1 MLALWLGIAWPALA
15 GGPFV
20 INGKLAGVEDGAVVR
35 LFRPDGSMGAAVAA
49 DTLRNGRFMLC
60 GEVEQLEMLSI
71 AVQGE
76 GFPSMGLN
84 VWVEPDAVV
93 SVSGRDKLLVTWKVA
108 SKIPQQAEA
117 NRYIDAS
124 RSEYV
129 QMQQAAVEFS
139 ALAGEADRAR
149 RSRLLK
155 RMDSLQ
161 MLIRKAEIEILQQT
175 PVSEIWLDKLRNQ
188 AVAARI
194 MKDYPYREEV
204 LALYEKLPQ
213 QQRETSRGRSIRLNL
228 FPPPVVQPGDEM
240 ADADLLDTLGHVHR
254 LADYKGKYLL
264 LDFWSIGCGPCR
276 MAMPEMRRMG
286 EVYRDVLTVISITQ
300 DGETSWKKYSAEQGI
315 EGVNLRDPESLTGL
329 SVYYG
334 VKGIPH
340 YVLISPEGKVITSWT
355 GYAAGQLEKKLDE
368 LLPDSVGRPFVI
380 EGNLQGVEDG
390 LGIGLGRVEP
400 GGIPQIGQDTIRG
413 GKFRFSGLLNGP
425 THMVLMGDP
434 RQGFSF
440 TRLDFWAGPGR
451 TTVAGDDKMIR
462 SWRAESDLPEQTEQ
476 NRYADAC
483 RNAVHRQQQCMIEI
497 RQAGRVQTPQT
508 DSLWAEYQALQRLV
522 DSVEIAILQT
532 LPEGVT
538 PSAVWMDKLSTQ
550 ASNARYAKDYPYRD
564 VVVGLYEALSDSQKG
579 SPEGIEIGHRLYPR
593 SLKPGDMAPD
603 GVLADPSGKSCR
615 LADFRTPDK
624 YMLLD
629 FWRVACAPCHKSVPE
644 MKEVVEEYRDR
655 LTVVAVNLDGI
666 RDQWLKAAAKD
677 GITWTNLNDPQGFEG
692 LPFYYDVFAVPTYVL
707 ISPAGKVSAIWSGY
721 GPGLLKKNVA
731 EAFAKADAASGLMS
745 AEADVAG
752 NYDDISPV
760 KQAGTYVIE
769 GHVTGVAA
777 GAVFFLMDLDFEGGS
792 SIARDTLRDGTFRF
806 TGSVEAPVKIGLSSQ
821 AISTMLECW
830 IGPGATTAITGEG
843 PFPAAWKIESDLPEQ
858 TESNRYDE
866 VSREMSL
873 LRQQY
878 HAEFMSIY
886 NKLDL
891 SKDSVPPR
899 LFSLQTSR
907 DSAARIAASRELEL
921 LAVSPVSTVWMDRFV
936 SQVQRVSSSTKS
948 QGRDTVLT
956 LYDRLGDGWKQS
968 EPGRYIALKLFPPKA
983 VGIGDEFAD
992 GELFDTTGA
1001 VRYLADFRSEGKYM
1015 VLDFWHSACR
1025 ACLEAIPEMNEVGE
1039 QYKDKLVIVG
1049 ITLDRSP
1056 EVWKRTLAGHR
1067 VSWPGL
1073 RTAEGKV
1080 GLAAKYKVNGT
1091 PRYVMISPEGRVVA
1105 LWGGYGPGTF
1115 RKEVEKVLQPADM
1128 R

>member
-1 MLALWLGIAWPALA
+1 MRAEWLKAAEKDGIVWTNLADPQG
-15 GGPFV
+15 F
-20 INGKLAGVEDGAVVR
+20 DG
-35 LFRPDGSMGAAVAA
+35 L
-49 DTLRNGRFMLC
+49 
-60 GEVEQLEMLSI
+60 
-71 AVQGE
+71 
-76 GFPSMGLN
+76 
-84 VWVEPDAVV
+84 
-93 SVSGRDKLLVTWKVA
+93 
-108 SKIPQQAEA
+108 
-117 NRYIDAS
+117 
-124 RSEYV
+124 
-129 QMQQAAVEFS
+129 
-139 ALAGEADRAR
+139 
-149 RSRLLK
+149 
-155 RMDSLQ
+155 
-161 MLIRKAEIEILQQT
+161 
-175 PVSEIWLDKLRNQ
+175 
-188 AVAARI
+188 
-194 MKDYPYREEV
+194 PYR
-204 LALYEKLPQ
+204 
-213 QQRETSRGRSIRLNL
+213 
-228 FPPPVVQPGDEM
+228 
-240 ADADLLDTLGHVHR
+240 
-254 LADYKGKYLL
+254 
-264 LDFWSIGCGPCR
+264 
-276 MAMPEMRRMG
+276 
-286 EVYRDVLTVISITQ
+286 
-300 DGETSWKKYSAEQGI
+300 
-315 EGVNLRDPESLTGL
+315 
-329 SVYYG
+329 YG

-340 YVLISPEGKVITSWT
+340 Y
-355 GYAAGQLEKKLDE
+355 A
-368 LLPDSVGRPFVI
+368 LLS
-380 EGNLQGVEDG
+380 
-390 LGIGLGRVEP
+390 
-400 GGIPQIGQDTIRG
+400 
-413 GKFRFSGLLNGP
+413 
-425 THMVLMGDP
+425 
-434 RQGFSF
+434 
-440 TRLDFWAGPGR
+440 
-451 TTVAGDDKMIR
+451 
-462 SWRAESDLPEQTEQ
+462 
-476 NRYADAC
+476 
-483 RNAVHRQQQCMIEI
+483 
-497 RQAGRVQTPQT
+497 
-508 DSLWAEYQALQRLV
+508 
-522 DSVEIAILQT
+522 
-532 LPEGVT
+532 
-538 PSAVWMDKLSTQ
+538 
-550 ASNARYAKDYPYRD
+550 
-564 VVVGLYEALSDSQKG
+564 
-579 SPEGIEIGHRLYPR
+579 
-593 SLKPGDMAPD
+593 PD
-603 GVLADPSGKSCR
+603 GKL
-615 LADFRTPDK
+615 
-624 YMLLD
+624 
-629 FWRVACAPCHKSVPE
+629 VASWA
-644 MKEVVEEYRDR
+644 
-655 LTVVAVNLDGI
+655 
-666 RDQWLKAAAKD
+666 
-677 GITWTNLNDPQGFEG
+677 
-692 LPFYYDVFAVPTYVL
+692 
-707 ISPAGKVSAIWSGY
+707 GY
-721 GPGLLKKNVA
+721 GPGYLKKNVA

-1025 ACLEAIPEMNEVGE
+1025 ACLEAIPEMNEVEE

>member
-1 MLALWLGIAWPALA
+1 MLALWLGIASPALA

-20 INGKLAGVEDGAVVR
+20 INGKLAEASDGAVVR

-49 DTLRNGRFMLC
+49 DTVHGGRFVLR
-60 GEVEQLEMLSI
+60 GEAEQLEMLSI

-76 GFPSMGLN
+76 GFPSMELN

-93 SVSGRDKLLVTWKVA
+93 SVSGRDKLLATWKVT
-108 SKIPQQAEA
+108 SKIPQQTEA

-124 RSEYV
+124 RSEYI

-139 ALAGEADRAR
+139 ALPREADRTQ

-161 MLIRKAEIEILQQT
+161 MLIRKAEIGILQQT
-175 PVSEIWLDKLRNQ
+175 PVSEVWLDKLRNQ
-188 AVAARI
+188 AVAARV
-194 MKDYPYREEV
+194 MKDYPYRAEV

-228 FPPPVVQPGDEM
+228 FPPPVAQPGDEM
-240 ADADLLDTLGHVHR
+240 ADADLLDTLGRVHR

-264 LDFWSIGCGPCR
+264 LDFWSIGCGPCKL
-276 MAMPEMRRMG
+276 AMPEMKRMG
-286 EVYRDVLTVISITQ
+286 EAYRDVLTVISITQ
-300 DGETSWKKYSAEQGI
+300 DEEAGWKKYSAEHGVG
-315 EGVNLRDPESLTGL
+315 GVNLRDPESLAGL
-329 SVYYG
+329 SVHYG

-340 YVLISPEGKVITSWT
+340 YVLISPEGKVMTSWT
-355 GYAAGQLEKKLDE
+355 GYASGWIENKLDE
-368 LLPDSVGRPFVI
+368 MLPDSVGRPYLI
-380 EGNLQGVEDG
+380 EG
-390 LGIGLGRVEP
+390 R
-400 GGIPQIGQDTIRG
+400 
-413 GKFRFSGLLNGP
+413 
-425 THMVLMGDP
+425 
-434 RQGFSF
+434 
-440 TRLDFWAGPGR
+440 
-451 TTVAGDDKMIR
+451 
-462 SWRAESDLPEQTEQ
+462 
-476 NRYADAC
+476 
-483 RNAVHRQQQCMIEI
+483 
-497 RQAGRVQTPQT
+497 
-508 DSLWAEYQALQRLV
+508 
-522 DSVEIAILQT
+522 
-532 LPEGVT
+532 
-538 PSAVWMDKLSTQ
+538 
-550 ASNARYAKDYPYRD
+550 
-564 VVVGLYEALSDSQKG
+564 
-579 SPEGIEIGHRLYPR
+579 
-593 SLKPGDMAPD
+593 
-603 GVLADPSGKSCR
+603 
-615 LADFRTPDK
+615 
-624 YMLLD
+624 
-629 FWRVACAPCHKSVPE
+629 
-644 MKEVVEEYRDR
+644 
-655 LTVVAVNLDGI
+655 
-666 RDQWLKAAAKD
+666 
-677 GITWTNLNDPQGFEG
+677 
-692 LPFYYDVFAVPTYVL
+692 
-707 ISPAGKVSAIWSGY
+707 
-721 GPGLLKKNVA
+721 
-731 EAFAKADAASGLMS
+731 
-745 AEADVAG
+745 
-752 NYDDISPV
+752 
-760 KQAGTYVIE
+760 
-769 GHVTGVAA
+769 VTGVAA

-792 SIARDTLRDGTFRF
+792 SIARDTLHDGTFRF

-821 AISTMLECW
+821 AISTMLKCW

-873 LRQQY
+873 LRQQC

-899 LFSLQTSR
+899 LFALQTSR

-936 SQVQRVSSSTKS
+936 GQVQRFSSSS
-948 QGRDTVLT
+948 QYPGRDTVLT

-968 EPGRYIALKLFPPKA
+968 EAGRYIALKLFPPKA
-983 VGIGDEFAD
+983 VEIGDEFAD

-1080 GLAAKYKVNGT
+1080 GLAAKYRVNGT

>member
-35 LFRPDGSMGAAVAA
+35 LFRPDGSMRAAVAA

-93 SVSGRDKLLVTWKVA
+93 SVSGRDKLLVTWKV
-108 SKIPQQAEA
+108 KNRMPQQSDE

-124 RSEYV
+124 RSEYI
-129 QMQQAAVEFS
+129 QLQQALINYASLNILQRNKRDE
-139 ALAGEADRAR
+139 
-149 RSRLLK
+149 LLK
-155 RMDSLQ
+155 QIDSLQ
-161 MLIRKAEIEILQQT
+161 MLIRGTEICMMQTTPYSEVWLTRFQKLAFWSKEAEGH
-175 PVSEIWLDKLRNQ
+175 
-188 AVAARI
+188 
-194 MKDYPYREEV
+194 PYRKEL
-204 LALYEKLPQ
+204 LALYELWPQPRKESPLGKFFQRKFFLPGMVW
-213 QQRETSRGRSIRLNL
+213 T
-228 FPPPVVQPGDEM
+228 GDEM
-240 ADADLLDTLGHVHR
+240 ADADLLDTLGRVHR

-264 LDFWSIGCGPCR
+264 LDFWSIGCDPCR
-276 MAMPEMRRMG
+276 RAQPEMKRLG
-286 EVYRDVLTVISITQ
+286 EVYRDVLTVIGITQ
-300 DGETSWKKYSAEQGI
+300 DGEPSWKKYSAEQGI
-315 EGVNLRDPESLTGL
+315 GGVNLCDPKRGAGL
-329 SVYYG
+329 SGRYSVER
-334 VKGIPH
+334 IPH

-355 GYAAGQLEKKLDE
+355 GYVAGQLEKKLDE
-368 LLPDSVGRPFVI
+368 LLPDSVGRPYLI
-380 EGNLQGVEDG
+380 EGKVQGVEDG
-390 LGIGLGRVEP
+390 TVVVMGRTTLRQATVVAR
-400 GGIPQIGQDTIRG
+400 DTIRNG
-413 GKFRFSGLLNGP
+413 TFRFSGLLNGP
-425 THMVLMGDP
+425 THMVLRGDP
-434 RQGFSF
+434 RQGFSY
-440 TRLDFWAGPGR
+440 TRLDFWAGPG
-451 TTVAGDDKMIR
+451 TTVITGDDKMIR
-462 SWRAESDLPEQTEQ
+462 SWRVESTLPEQIEE
-476 NRYADAC
+476 NRYAEAC
-483 RNAVHRQQQCMIEI
+483 REAVHRQQVCRIE
-497 RQAGRVQTPQT
+497 RSRAGREKTPQT
-508 DSLWAEYQALQRLV
+508 DSLWAEYMALQRLV

-603 GVLADPSGKSCR
+603 GVLADPLGKSCR

-745 AEADVAG
+745 AEADVAR

-769 GHVTGVAA
+769 GHVTGIAA

-878 HAEFMSIY
+878 HAEFMPFTI
-886 NKLDL
+886 N
-891 SKDSVPPR
+891 
-899 LFSLQTSR
+899 
-907 DSAARIAASRELEL
+907 
-921 LAVSPVSTVWMDRFV
+921 
-936 SQVQRVSSSTKS
+936 
-948 QGRDTVLT
+948 LT
-956 LYDRLGDGWKQS
+956 
-968 EPGRYIALKLFPPKA
+968 
-983 VGIGDEFAD
+983 
-992 GELFDTTGA
+992 
-1001 VRYLADFRSEGKYM
+1001 
-1015 VLDFWHSACR
+1015 
-1025 ACLEAIPEMNEVGE
+1025 
-1039 QYKDKLVIVG
+1039 
-1049 ITLDRSP
+1049 
-1056 EVWKRTLAGHR
+1056 
-1067 VSWPGL
+1067 
-1073 RTAEGKV
+1073 
-1080 GLAAKYKVNGT
+1080 
-1091 PRYVMISPEGRVVA
+1091 
-1105 LWGGYGPGTF
+1105 
-1115 RKEVEKVLQPADM
+1115 
-1128 R
+1128 